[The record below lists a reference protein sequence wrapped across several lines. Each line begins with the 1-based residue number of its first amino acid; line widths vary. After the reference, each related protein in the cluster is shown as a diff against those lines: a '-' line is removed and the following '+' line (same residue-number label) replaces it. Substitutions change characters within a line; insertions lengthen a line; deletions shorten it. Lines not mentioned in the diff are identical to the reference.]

1 MPAGVL
7 THGKLFIPDN
17 EREAME
23 DNLTLAKPSCN
34 KADVK
39 RDPQAAPCY
48 PVGTV
53 AQQQEA
59 GRNLGRNHDCL
70 GEAGASAPSTRAV
83 AASSTSYAAGI

>member
-1 MPAGVL
+1 MGFVNGNVQRQMPAGVL
-7 THGKLFIPDN
+7 AHGKLFIPDN

-34 KADVK
+34 KVDVK
-39 RDPQAAPCY
+39 GDPQAAPCY

-59 GRNLGRNHDCL
+59 ERNLGRNHDCL
-70 GEAGASAPSTRAV
+70 GEA
-83 AASSTSYAAGI
+83 